1 MTTIVI
7 HSASSEFRALVC
19 GLLSGIEA
27 SLIPVASR
35 KELFGLCRTT
45 KCDLVLT
52 DDVRMFMNGSDA
64 LDLIRQGGALPQIF
78 ILSNDL
84 TEDTVTALLEV
95 GINQFITLPV
105 APERLREKVVA
116 RSKTI

>member
-1 MTTIVI
+1 
-7 HSASSEFRALVC
+7 
-19 GLLSGIEA
+19 
-27 SLIPVASR
+27 
-35 KELFGLCRTT
+35 
-45 KCDLVLT
+45 
-52 DDVRMFMNGSDA
+52 MFMNGSDA